1 MSWSHIRCFYP
12 FTFNIKKTTPILKK
26 YIFVNILS
34 YSYQTQKIW
43 LKKVYLTC
51 NISKSNRDFH
61 SIFFLSDAENR
72 LWWYYQKDFRI
83 LRKFQ
88 TWFFPLLG
96 TLCAGLVHQRDCGSP
111 RVYVLY
117 KTAWVTT
124 YRNYYTL
131 DVMVVMCLQ

>member
-12 FTFNIKKTTPILKK
+12 FTLNIKKTTPILKK
-26 YIFVNILS
+26 YLFAYILS

-96 TLCAGLVHQRDCGSP
+96 TLCAAAEGRSGTSRRCSNLRNHRANSDLITITKNWQS
-111 RVYVLY
+111 LY
-117 KTAWVTT
+117 KI
-124 YRNYYTL
+124 N
-131 DVMVVMCLQ
+131 